1 MTFSIFL
8 ERHTLLSENLGNYE
22 TEQEA
27 VEAVNALV
35 SKGNWNVGDSRLVLA
50 EDLMITKVFPL
61 HSKVLELSRWQHE
74 CCAA

>member
-27 VEAVNALV
+27 VEAVNALMR
-35 SKGNWNVGDSRLVLA
+35 KCKWKACDSRVVIA
-50 EDLMITKVFPL
+50 EDLRITKAFPL
-61 HSKVLELSRWQHE
+61 RSKVVELFRWQHE